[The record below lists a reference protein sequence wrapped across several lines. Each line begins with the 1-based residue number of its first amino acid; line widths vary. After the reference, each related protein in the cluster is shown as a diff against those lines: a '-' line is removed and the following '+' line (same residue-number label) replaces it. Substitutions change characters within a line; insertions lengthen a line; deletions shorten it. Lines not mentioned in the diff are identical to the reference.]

1 MHPINSVGRLPTKT
15 KIVTALPS
23 YIRQRLS
30 DIRRGWCP
38 SRTLK
43 TKGRVRVVR
52 SDASEAHRLSLSA
65 RVLSARDGQVK
76 AKQQVKC
83 REEAPAPQAKIAP
96 APCSARASSPPR
108 APCLKEENSNYTRML
123 ILKYASMNCFCQT
136 CNRRQRLGGS
146 SRRFQ
151 SSSSSSSSS

>member
-43 TKGRVRVVR
+43 IKGRVRVVR

-83 REEAPAPQAKIAP
+83 REEASAP
-96 APCSARASSPPR
+96 
-108 APCLKEENSNYTRML
+108 
-123 ILKYASMNCFCQT
+123 
-136 CNRRQRLGGS
+136 
-146 SRRFQ
+146 
-151 SSSSSSSSS
+151 